1 MTLTAIIDLFDKIS
15 TDNPEYKYCKNIADH
30 IRKVAHPS
38 VRNIGTIGGNLML
51 KHSYQ
56 DFPSDLFLLIETIG
70 AKLMIKSPDVPSVS
84 VSPLEFLAMD
94 MNKKVLMYIEFPP
107 TTDSFFTYKTM
118 QRYSNH

>member
-1 MTLTAIIDLFDKIS
+1 M
-15 TDNPEYKYCKNIADH
+15 ADH

-56 DFPSDLFLLIETIG
+56 DFPSDLFLLIEAIG

-118 QRYSNH
+118 QRY